1 MTPRPGPAVAAGG
14 NLFAE
19 IPQRLAREEITTLLA
34 SGALRIERIVSRGQ
48 ASPPGFWYDQP
59 QAEWVIV
66 LAGCAELRFEGE
78 AATTRMEPGDWLHI
92 PAHRR
97 HRVEW
102 TDPTQATIWL
112 AVHHA

>member
-1 MTPRPGPAVAAGG
+1 MQRG
-14 NLFAE
+14 NLFAG
-19 IPQRLAREEITTLLA
+19 IPAELPRELLEVLWQTP
-34 SGALRIERIVSRGQ
+34 GVRVERIVSRGQ

-66 LAGCAELRFEGE
+66 LAGRAELKFEDGD
-78 AATTRMEPGDWLHI
+78 ATTRMEPGDWLHI
-92 PAHRR
+92 PPHRR

-112 AVHHA
+112 SVHHD